1 MFIVLW
7 VKKSNASA
15 AHVYLPGQAWVN
27 ASSWGLAGPDTL
39 PESQGSSWD
48 QGLRTWGL
56 FWGEMNAGGPK
67 QCSLKP
73 NYSQLSDIFF
83 FFFPLSRSQIVC
95 ASHRVG
101 ERRGS
106 KAGLRRTLLTT
117 LVFWSEGRLQEL
129 WQSTKELDQGWLSEH
144 PSGLF
149 KLVFPGF

>member
-1 MFIVLW
+1 MHLQPMYIFLGKPGWTWAAGVWLAQTLSLRARGAAEIKDSEHGGCFG
-7 VKKSNASA
+7 VKWMLGAPSNAVWSQTI
-15 AHVYLPGQAWVN
+15 HSYLI
-27 ASSWGLAGPDTL
+27 
-39 PESQGSSWD
+39 
-48 QGLRTWGL
+48 
-56 FWGEMNAGGPK
+56 F
-67 QCSLKP
+67 
-73 NYSQLSDIFF
+73 FF